1 VARGRSQRQKRPS
14 RSERYRRQQP
24 ARKPISEL
32 TVRLPER
39 RTEPETV
46 IAHLGPTNSG
56 KTHDALR
63 FLVESGTGVYA
74 APLRMLAQEAHRRL
88 SAELGD
94 ERVGLVTGE
103 ERVNPGAAI
112 VCCTAEMAPVRG
124 ETLVLDE
131 VQWAEDEE
139 RGSAWTRLLLGG
151 EYRHILLLGAVEALP
166 LVRHAFPEAEI
177 RFFERKAPLDW
188 VGRRGIAGL
197 GPGTVVVAFSRRA
210 VIGLAGE
217 LNQLHPSRV
226 ACLYGAM
233 PLASRRKEIDRFID
247 GGAEVCAATDVLG
260 HGVNLPCET
269 LLFAETTKFDGKERR
284 DLESWEIA
292 QIAGRAGRFG
302 FHERGHVGVLTG
314 VPWANPDPELVR
326 AALVPHVPIEDGH
339 LGYRVVDSGRLR
351 PQLGD
356 LNVTRVD
363 ELEPALHAWRHAA
376 LRYWSVDGWLEVESI
391 QPLLARLDA
400 VRDALHHA
408 RRNLELADI
417 WKLVQAPVDEDGLVL
432 LGTLAAALAGDRPQ
446 RTVLGWLLD
455 VRRLDAAGLEEAE
468 QAARE
473 ASILRWFALQYPGV
487 AGVTIE
493 RAAALEE
500 AAAERVVRELRAEI
514 EDPTIGRCRVCGART
529 APWATLCERCFLAR
543 GYRSGRR

>member
-1 VARGRSQRQKRPS
+1 VARERGRQKRPS
-14 RSERYRRQQP
+14 RSERHRRRHP
-24 ARKPISEL
+24 APRRPVSEL

-63 FLVESGTGVYA
+63 FLVESGEGVYA
-74 APLRMLAQEAHRRL
+74 APLRMLAQEAYRRL
-88 SAELGD
+88 ADELG
-94 ERVGLVTGE
+94 EEKVGLVTGE
-103 ERVNPGAAI
+103 ERVNQGAPI
-112 VCCTAEMAPVRG
+112 VCCTAEMAPSSG
-124 ETLVLDE
+124 HTLVLDE
-131 VQWAEDEE
+131 IQWAEDEE

-166 LVRHAFPEAEI
+166 LVRHAFPQAEI

-197 GPGTVVVAFSRRA
+197 GPNTVVVAFSRRA

-217 LNQLHPSRV
+217 LNQLHPGRV
-226 ACLYGAM
+226 SCLYGAM
-233 PLASRRKEIDRFID
+233 PLASRREEIDRFIA
-247 GGAEVCAATDVLG
+247 GQAEVCAATDVLG

-284 DLESWEIA
+284 DLEPWEIA

-314 VPWANPDPELVR
+314 LPWADPDPDLIR
-326 AALVPHVPIEDGH
+326 AALTPHVPIELGQ
-339 LGYRVVDSGRLR
+339 LGYRIVDSGRLR
-351 PQLGD
+351 PQLSD

-363 ELEPALHAWRHAA
+363 ELEPALHAWRNAA
-376 LRYWSVDGWLEVESI
+376 LRYWSVGGWLEVELI

-400 VRDALHHA
+400 VREALHHS
-408 RRNLELADI
+408 RRSLPLADV
-417 WKLVQAPVDEDGLVL
+417 WKLMQAPIDEDGWPL
-432 LGTLAAALAGDRPQ
+432 LGTLAAALAGDKPQ
-446 RTVLGWLLD
+446 HTVVGWLLD
-455 VRRLDAAGLEEAE
+455 PRRLDAAGLEEAE
-468 QAARE
+468 QAARQ

-500 AAAERVVRELRAEI
+500 AAAARVVRELRVEI

-529 APWATLCERCFLAR
+529 APWARLCERC
-543 GYRSGRR
+543 YTQRSPHRRR